1 MSFHATKRALTLAT
15 AASWWVLCI
24 ASPSAAESKDS
35 VADRGGEEDAS
46 KKDGGEEGVS
56 KKAEGKEKSR
66 FNSVRLSGVYADHR
80 LHHRDSQTTGE
91 PLHTRESLGGFE
103 IAYER
108 ELIEDHLA
116 IEFAKPFLFS
126 KDSFESPFELTLKGL
141 LVKGPWEG
149 YLGVFVVWNIRV
161 FEQERA
167 EQEGQ
172 NNILSYG
179 VGASIGYRWR
189 FTKQWALELGWDY
202 EWVPNDAVVSNSFD
216 LALGGVYTF

>member
-1 MSFHATKRALTLAT
+1 MMSFRTTKRALTLAI

-24 ASPSAAESKDS
+24 PGPSAAESKDS
-35 VADRGGEEDAS
+35 AADAS
-46 KKDGGEEGVS
+46 GEEGAT
-56 KKAEGKEKSR
+56 KKAKAKGKEKSR
-66 FNSVRLSGVYADHR
+66 FNSIRVSGVYADHR
-80 LHHRDSQTTGE
+80 LRNRDSQTTGD
-91 PLHTRESLGGFE
+91 PLRTRESLGGFE

-126 KDSFESPFELTLKGL
+126 KDSYESPFEATLKGL

-167 EQEGQ
+167 EREGQ
-172 NNILSYG
+172 NNILSFG
-179 VGASIGYRWR
+179 VGVSTGYRWR
-189 FTKQWALELGWDY
+189 FTKRWALELGWDY
-202 EWVPNDAVVSNSFD
+202 EWVPNDALVSNSFD